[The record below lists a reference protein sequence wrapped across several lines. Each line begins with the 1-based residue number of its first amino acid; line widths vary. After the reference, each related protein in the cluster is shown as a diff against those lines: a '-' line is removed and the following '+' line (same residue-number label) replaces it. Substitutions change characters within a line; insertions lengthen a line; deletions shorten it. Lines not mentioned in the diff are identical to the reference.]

1 MRVELSFILAAV
13 TVFLVVDSTIYYSL
27 YHFVGRKWRKPA
39 LWSHFVLMTI
49 CLAIMAAVLILPK
62 RSQDHSLQAPMW
74 LLYTFMS
81 IYIPKI
87 LYIIVSFVGAGI
99 SRIIALCRR
108 VSHSSYRYP
117 VIIALATALFTFGVM
132 WWGII
137 STRHDIVVNHVTIN
151 SPKMPKS
158 FEGFRILQFS
168 DAHVG
173 TWGNDT
179 TFVSH
184 LVDEINAQDV
194 DLILFTGDIVNR
206 CSKELDPFLSV
217 FARLHAP
224 HGVYAVLG
232 NHDYGGYM
240 DWEHPG
246 DANKDVDRL
255 KKMMKSIN
263 WTVMCNTTEFVK
275 VDNDSIVL
283 IGVENWGE
291 PPFKQLGDLGKSY
304 PDDPKNFR
312 GLNDDM
318 FKILLTHNPMHWS
331 SVAVDISNIDLSL
344 AGHTHAMQ
352 MMLKVGS
359 WQWSPSKFRYEQWAG
374 LYETKAKDGTNMS
387 LYVNIGCGEV
397 GFPAR
402 ILAAKPELTIFTL
415 TNSIPMKAK

>member
-13 TVFLVVDSTIYYSL
+13 TVFLVVDSTIFYSL

-39 LWSHFVLMTI
+39 LWSHFLLMTI

-87 LYIIVSFVGAGI
+87 FYIIVSFVGAGI

-117 VIIALATALFTFGVM
+117 VVIALATALFTFGVM

-137 STRHDIVVNHVTIN
+137 STRHDIVVNHVTIK

-387 LYVNIGCGEV
+387 
-397 GFPAR
+397 R
-402 ILAAKPELTIFTL
+402 
-415 TNSIPMKAK
+415 

>member
-39 LWSHFVLMTI
+39 LWSHFLLMTI

-117 VIIALATALFTFGVM
+117 VVIALVTALFTFGVM

-206 CSKELDPFLSV
+206 CSKELDPFLPV

-387 LYVNIGCGEV
+387 LYVNIGCGE
-397 GFPAR
+397 
-402 ILAAKPELTIFTL
+402 
-415 TNSIPMKAK
+415 

>member
-13 TVFLVVDSTIYYSL
+13 TVFLVVDSTIFYSL

-39 LWSHFVLMTI
+39 LWSHFLLMTI

-87 LYIIVSFVGAGI
+87 FYIIVSFVGAGI

-117 VIIALATALFTFGVM
+117 VVIALATALFTFGVM

-179 TFVSH
+179 TFVSR

-206 CSKELDPFLSV
+206 CSKELDPFLPV

-387 LYVNIGCGEV
+387 LYVNIGCGKV